1 MNRKALGKGLDA
13 LFSVRESQ
21 TIASV
26 TEPELGSARG
36 KVIMLPVNL
45 LQSNPYQPRQKF
57 DEAKLQEM
65 AVSIKEK
72 GVLQP
77 ILVRESSNRYEI
89 IAGERRYRAAI
100 LAGLESVPVIIVK
113 ATNREL
119 LEMALIENLQRED
132 LNPIEQA
139 QGFKMLQSEFGL
151 SQEEIGERMGI
162 SREAVTNTLR
172 LLQLPLEIRQMIE
185 QGKISAGHGRV
196 LLRLSNDQERIIL
209 AQQIVERGISVRELE
224 QMVETK
230 LKRGEKKLKRKIDTS
245 FVLLCREAE
254 AELVEILDAF
264 VRVKPLTRG
273 RGKIEIYFKEEE
285 LQKILS
291 RIKDNKGA

>member
-13 LFSVRESQ
+13 LFSARESHSI
-21 TIASV
+21 TSV
-26 TEPELGSARG
+26 TEPELSNARG

-57 DEAKLQEM
+57 NEEKLQEM

-139 QGFKMLQSEFGL
+139 QGFKVLQSEFGL

-162 SREAVTNTLR
+162 SREAVTNTMR

-224 QMVETK
+224 QMVESK
-230 LKRGEKKLKRKIDTS
+230 LKRGEKRLKRKIDS
-245 FVLLCREAE
+245 RFVLLCREAE
-254 AELVEILDAF
+254 AELVEILDAY
-264 VRVKPLTRG
+264 VRVKPLTKG

-291 RIKDNKGA
+291 RIKDNKGV

>member
-1 MNRKALGKGLDA
+1 MSRKALGKGLDA
-13 LFSVRESQ
+13 LFSAKESQ
-21 TIASV
+21 TMIPV
-26 TEPELGSARG
+26 TDSPIISNALG
-36 KVIMLPVNL
+36 KVILLPINQL
-45 LQSNPYQPRQKF
+45 HSNPYQPRQKF
-57 DEAKLQEM
+57 DEEKLQEM
-65 AVSIKEK
+65 AISIKEK

-77 ILVRESSNRYEI
+77 ILVREIANRYEI

-162 SREAVTNTLR
+162 SREAVTNTMR
-172 LLQLPLEIRQMIE
+172 LLNLPLEIRQMIE

-196 LLRLSNDQERIIL
+196 LLRLNNDQERIIL
-209 AQQIVERGISVRELE
+209 AQQVIERGISVRELE

-230 LKRGEKKLKRKIDTS
+230 LKRGEKKLKRKVDTK
-245 FVLLCREAE
+245 FVLMCREAE
-254 AELVEILDAF
+254 AELI
-264 VRVKPLTRG
+264 
-273 RGKIEIYFKEEE
+273 
-285 LQKILS
+285 
-291 RIKDNKGA
+291 

>member
-230 LKRGEKKLKRKIDTS
+230 LKRGEKKLKRKVDTS